1 MNSVERVAIRTR
13 ELRLKHGLTQQELAE
28 VADFSEK
35 FLQQI
40 EAQRKKEI
48 WLSTVERLAAA
59 LAWNFTNFSLR
70 TYQRNPTHPKKWLA
84 AGCIGNAPYCINR
97 ANTVARLKSAIEL
110 ASQYPTVLR
119 ALVALPERFHGSP
132 ARLYS
137 SCIKG
142 TPTKSEKPST
152 S

>member
-59 LAWNFTNFSLR
+59 FSLEL
-70 TYQRNPTHPKKWLA
+70 YEFLAPDIPKKS
-84 AGCIGNAPYCINR
+84 NPSKK
-97 ANTVARLKSAIEL
+97 V
-110 ASQYPTVLR
+110 V
-119 ALVALPERFHGSP
+119 
-132 ARLYS
+132 S
-137 SCIKG
+137 SRVHR
-142 TPTKSEKPST
+142 
-152 S
+152 

>member
-59 LAWNFTNFSLR
+59 FSL
-70 TYQRNPTHPKKWLA
+70 
-84 AGCIGNAPYCINR
+84 
-97 ANTVARLKSAIEL
+97 EL
-110 ASQYPTVLR
+110 HEFLGPTVPR
-119 ALVALPERFHGSP
+119 NSKP
-132 ARLYS
+132 AKKVIS
-137 SCIKG
+137 SRVHR
-142 TPTKSEKPST
+142 
-152 S
+152 

>member
-59 LAWNFTNFSLR
+59 FSLELHEFLG
-70 TYQRNPTHPKKWLA
+70 PTIPRKSKPAKKV
-84 AGCIGNAPYCINR
+84 I
-97 ANTVARLKSAIEL
+97 
-110 ASQYPTVLR
+110 
-119 ALVALPERFHGSP
+119 
-132 ARLYS
+132 S
-137 SCIKG
+137 SRVHR
-142 TPTKSEKPST
+142 
-152 S
+152 